1 MDYIVTILCGF
12 MEEILIKEILP
23 NYQLNETINPLHLVA
38 WRHID
43 MNFGIMSTIYS
54 PPQDWKYTND
64 IKQ

>member
-23 NYQLNETINPLHLVA
+23 NYQLNKAIIPLHLVA
-38 WRHID
+38 CRNVVR
-43 MNFGIMSTIYS
+43 NFSIMSTIYS